1 MILASSGAIPHPVPT
16 RYGSSASSHQLLQPI
31 EVPARPRLV
40 RVRELR
46 FGPSEGRTG
55 GDLHSRDANR
65 RTTTL
70 AAYQR
75 KQRDAEKEAETI
87 VEQANAEAERLT
99 AETTANLEE
108 ELQRRSAI
116 ALEKISQAEA
126 QAVADVRDFAVD
138 VATSAA
144 RRVVT
149 EQVKGDLAD
158 KLIDDSIAELS
169 DKLH

>member
-1 MILASSGAIPHPVPT
+1 MDATFWVGVAFFAFVGLLLYLKVPAMVTAILDKRTQDISDELDRARALREEAQALLAS
-16 RYGSSASSHQLLQPI
+16 
-31 EVPARPRLV
+31 
-40 RVRELR
+40 
-46 FGPSEGRTG
+46 
-55 GDLHSRDANR
+55 
-65 RTTTL
+65 
-70 AAYQR
+70 YQR

>member
-1 MILASSGAIPHPVPT
+1 MDATFRVGVAFFAFVGLLLYLKVPAMVTAILDKRTQDTSDELDRARALREEAQALLAS
-16 RYGSSASSHQLLQPI
+16 
-31 EVPARPRLV
+31 
-40 RVRELR
+40 
-46 FGPSEGRTG
+46 
-55 GDLHSRDANR
+55 
-65 RTTTL
+65 
-70 AAYQR
+70 YQR